1 MKKVTFVKFTHKR
14 ENLKM
19 FILHISRNVEKQFHR
34 KSLRRDLL
42 KLSFNKRLIKILFII
57 EQFSFVCIKRRILN

>member
-14 ENLKM
+14 ENLIM

-57 EQFSFVCIKRRILN
+57 KQFSFVCIKRRILN